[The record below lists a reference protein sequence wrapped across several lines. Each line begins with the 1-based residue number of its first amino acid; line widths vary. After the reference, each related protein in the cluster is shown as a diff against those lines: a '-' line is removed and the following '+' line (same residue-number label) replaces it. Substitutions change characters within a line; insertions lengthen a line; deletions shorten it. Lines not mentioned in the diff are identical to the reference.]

1 MASGN
6 KTAAQAATAKC
17 TKHIVSY
24 VLTVYTC
31 SCHENNIANIAPVMP
46 SSEGK
51 FLKWGIH
58 MLLADRVKYI
68 HLYSTEYQVVQYITH
83 IIQARKA
90 SQ

>member
-17 TKHIVSY
+17 TEHIVSY

-58 MLLADRVKYI
+58 MLLVDRVKSINCYF
-68 HLYSTEYQVVQYITH
+68 TEYRLVQCITP
-83 IIQARKA
+83 QMLATNLTV
-90 SQ
+90 